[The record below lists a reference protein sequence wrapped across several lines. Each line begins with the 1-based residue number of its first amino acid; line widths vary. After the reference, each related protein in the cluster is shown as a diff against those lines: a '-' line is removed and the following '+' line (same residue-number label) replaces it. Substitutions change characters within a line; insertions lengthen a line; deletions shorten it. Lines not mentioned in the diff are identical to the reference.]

1 MSDSVLKMYIVDLA
15 LETWIFS
22 FIKTFNVKGKITIW
36 VSPFLFHFLFPFL
49 FLLEIIYIFFCHFF
63 LLFCRPL
70 LSDLIFFP
78 LFWKLMSSFW
88 LSSSRTYYSRIIFT
102 FTRVQNI
109 LRLARNTNKNID
121 LCIRFTPIHRSL
133 HRHKKSEKNNNSL
146 VNHKR
151 RIKIFAKENILEISS
166 LTQTLRHFSIFIT
179 IIWISVLASRDSQ
192 LDWLRHPQYKRGLGE
207 EEGEEGNIPPHKR
220 VVVTQ
225 K

>member
-1 MSDSVLKMYIVDLA
+1 
-15 LETWIFS
+15 
-22 FIKTFNVKGKITIW
+22 
-36 VSPFLFHFLFPFL
+36 
-49 FLLEIIYIFFCHFF
+49 
-63 LLFCRPL
+63 
-70 LSDLIFFP
+70 
-78 LFWKLMSSFW
+78 MSSFW
-88 LSSSRTYYSRIIFT
+88 LSSSRTYYSRVIFT
-102 FTRVQNI
+102 LTRVQNI

-133 HRHKKSEKNNNSL
+133 HRHKKSEKKTSL

-151 RIKIFAKENILEISS
+151 RSKIFAKENILEISS
-166 LTQTLRHFSIFIT
+166 LTQTHRHFSTFIT

-207 EEGEEGNIPPHKR
+207 EEGEEGSIPPHKM